1 MLEKTQGRRTA
12 IAAAFLALTLG
23 GGASAEGAAVKV
35 GFAADLTGACAA
47 LAEDGLNGATLA
59 AAELND
65 AGGILGR
72 PVELIVR
79 DTQTK
84 PDEGAKVARE
94 LITDEAIDVLTGV
107 CSSAVMLA
115 ESAVSKELKTP
126 FYAAIGST
134 QRANIELFQP
144 YFWQVQANATMEAYA
159 AAEYVAKKADWK
171 RISTLGSDYEWGH
184 TSVAAFT
191 ERLKELH
198 PDVEFADP
206 IYAKVGETA
215 MAPYI
220 TATLAQRP
228 DAVYAPLFGPSLS
241 AVLKQGQGFG
251 FFQRS
256 ALVTLMTVDTLQSQG
271 AAMPDD
277 NVFGIARAPFFALEQ
292 TPEVTAFIDSYRAAF
307 GEYPTDWAISAY
319 DGLKFYAAAA
329 EHAGTVEA
337 EPLIAA
343 VGEITY
349 DGLRERGLRVRALDG
364 QMNAPSYVGK
374 ASRVEG
380 YAFPILTEVEKF
392 DGAPLMPAEEFIL
405 KARAAAQ

>member
-1 MLEKTQGRRTA
+1 MLETIKGRA
-12 IAAAFLALTLG
+12 AVLGLVLSAAAG
-23 GGASAEGAAVKV
+23 GGVAAQDGPVKV

-47 LAEDGLNGATLA
+47 LSEDGLNGAKLA
-59 AAELND
+59 AEELNS

-72 PVELIVR
+72 PVELIIR

-94 LITDEAIDVLTGV
+94 LITGSKVDVLTGV

-115 ESAVSKELKTP
+115 ESAVSGELKVP

-159 AAEYVAKKADWK
+159 AAEYVAKKPEWT
-171 RISTLGSDYEWGH
+171 RISALGSDYEWGH

-191 ERLKELH
+191 ERLKELR
-198 PDVEFADP
+198 PDITFADP

-220 TATLAQRP
+220 TATLAQQP
-228 DAVYAPLFGPSLS
+228 HAVFAPLFGPSLG

-251 FFQRS
+251 FFNRTN
-256 ALVTLMTVDTLQSQG
+256 LVTLMTVDTLQSQG
-271 AAMPDD
+271 ASMPAQ
-277 NVFGIARAPFFALEQ
+277 NVYGLARAPFFALEQ
-292 TPEVTAFIDSYRAAF
+292 TPAVTAFIETYRSQF

-329 EHAGTVEA
+329 EHAGSVA
-337 EPLIAA
+337 PDALIKA
-343 VGEITY
+343 VGEVSF
-349 DGLRERGLRVRALDG
+349 DGLRASDLKVRAFDG
-364 QMNAPSYVGK
+364 QMNAPVYVGK
-374 ASRVEG
+374 ATRVDG
-380 YAFPILTEVEKF
+380 YDFPILTEVERF
-392 DGAPLMPAEEFIL
+392 EGEPLMPSEDFITS
-405 KARAAAQ
+405 ARAAAK

>member
-1 MLEKTQGRRTA
+1 MLEMKRTLITMA
-12 IAAAFLALTLG
+12 LAALATGAAAQDG
-23 GGASAEGAAVKV
+23 PVKV

-47 LAEDGLNGATLA
+47 LSEDGLNGAKIA
-59 AAELND
+59 VEEINA

-72 PVELIVR
+72 PVELIIR

-94 LITDEAIDVLTGV
+94 LITNNKIDVLTGV

-115 ESAVSKELKTP
+115 ESAVSADLKVP

-159 AAEYVAKKADWK
+159 AAEYVAKKPEWK

-191 ERLKELH
+191 ERLKALR
-198 PDVEFADP
+198 PDIEFGQP

-220 TATLAQRP
+220 TATLGQNP
-228 DAVYAPLFGPSLS
+228 DAVFAPLFGPSLG
-241 AVLKQGQGFG
+241 AVLKQGQGYG
-251 FFQRS
+251 FFNRTN
-256 ALVTLMTVDTLQSQG
+256 LVTLMTVDTLQSQG
-271 AAMPDD
+271 ASMPAD
-277 NVFGIARAPFFALEQ
+277 NVYGISRAPFFALED
-292 TPEVTAFIDSYRAAF
+292 TPEVAGFIEKYREQF
-307 GEYPTDWAISAY
+307 GEYPTDWSISAY

-337 EPLIAA
+337 DALIKA
-343 VGEITY
+343 VGEVSM
-349 DGLRERGLRVRALDG
+349 DGLRERDLKVRAMDG
-364 QMNAPSYVGK
+364 QMNAPVYVGK
-374 ASRVEG
+374 ATRVDG
-380 YAFPILTEVEKF
+380 YDFPILTEVEKF
-392 DGAPLMPAEEFIL
+392 PGEPLMPTEDFIL
-405 KARAAAQ
+405 GARAAAK